1 MPRASIPPE
10 PVRPALLVSIHDV
23 SPLTLSHSR
32 RMVALMQE
40 LGVPLRA
47 LTVLV
52 IARHEDGAA
61 LDEDPATCR
70 WLHELADAGACLSL
84 HGFSH
89 RMTGAAMNPWQWLWA
104 RAFAR
109 GQGELYLSDA
119 VDCERR
125 LDAARATLRRAGLEG
140 VTHGFVP
147 PAWLLSPAAAAVVGG
162 AGFAFHEGLSGIR
175 VGRSLRARRLIGFGS
190 LSAVES
196 GLTAAHAW
204 LQSHRRAADTRL
216 ALHPADLDRATS
228 LAAIGRT
235 VRHLLP
241 RTQPLNYLE
250 FIGASRSAT

>member
-1 MPRASIPPE
+1 MRRASIRPE

-23 SPLTLSHSR
+23 SPLTLSRSR

-52 IARHEDGAA
+52 IPRHEDGAA

-70 WLHELADAGACLSL
+70 WLHELADAGACLCL

-89 RMTGAAMNPWQWLWA
+89 RMTGAATNPWQWLWA

-109 GQGELYLSDA
+109 GQGELYLSDT
-119 VDCERR
+119 VDCQRR
-125 LDAARATLRRAGLEG
+125 LDAARATLNRAGLDG

-175 VGRSLRARRLIGFGS
+175 VGGTVRARRLIGFGS
-190 LSAVES
+190 LGAIES
-196 GLTAAHAW
+196 GVTAVHAW

-216 ALHPADLDRATS
+216 ALHPVDLDRATS
-228 LAAIGRT
+228 LAAIART
-235 VRHLLP
+235 VRRLLP
-241 RTQPLNYLE
+241 RTRPLNYLE
-250 FIGASRSAT
+250 FIGARGAAT